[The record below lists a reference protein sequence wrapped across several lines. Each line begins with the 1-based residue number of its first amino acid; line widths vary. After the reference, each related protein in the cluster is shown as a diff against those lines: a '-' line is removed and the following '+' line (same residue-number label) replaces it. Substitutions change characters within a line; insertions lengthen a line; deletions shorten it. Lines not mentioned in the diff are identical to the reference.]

1 MASLGQEMKELETLY
16 SQAKAKETRNRDAFV
31 ESRTRIEQVLKNFA
45 VNIKKVDPKLLAGIP
60 IPEDLS
66 PAAILPSLYKD
77 HFDRE
82 AYNQELERYN
92 NLRRQ
97 IALVTRDLV
106 RKAKEELTAYVDNQP
121 GIR

>member
-1 MASLGQEMKELETLY
+1 MKELETLY

-31 ESRTRIEQVLKNFA
+31 ESRTRIEQVLKTFA
-45 VNIKKVDPKLLAGIP
+45 INIKKVDPELLEGIP

-66 PAAILPSLYKD
+66 PSALLPSLYQD

-82 AYNQELERYN
+82 AYNRELESYN